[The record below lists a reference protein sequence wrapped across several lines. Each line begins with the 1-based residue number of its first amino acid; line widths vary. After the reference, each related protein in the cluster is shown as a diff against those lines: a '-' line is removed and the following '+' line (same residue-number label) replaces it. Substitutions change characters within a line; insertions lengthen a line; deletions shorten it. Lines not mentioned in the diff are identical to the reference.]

1 MTEDIQIYPKTED
14 DVLMFHFVSTARNL
28 DVLKDSNS
36 YRFIQTMLGK
46 MMSDLDDKNPEKIG
60 FIGGRDVVECSLV
73 YMLDSYTKYVAAG
86 ALLATEFGFLNTWLY
101 KNLYI
106 VNYLFKKSVN
116 YFQTKKPH
124 YIVLVRL

>member
-1 MTEDIQIYPKTED
+1 MKEDIRIDPKIED
-14 DVLMFHFVSTARNL
+14 QGLMFRFATPSRNIDVS
-28 DVLKDSNS
+28 KDSNS
-36 YRFIQTMLGK
+36 YRFIHCMIDK
-46 MMSDLDDKNPEKIG
+46 MMRGYDDQNPEKIG
-60 FIGGRDVVECSLV
+60 FIGCRNIIEYSLIS
-73 YMLDSYTKYVAAG
+73 MLDSYEKYVAAG
-86 ALLATEFGFLNTWLY
+86 ALLAAEFGFLNTWLY